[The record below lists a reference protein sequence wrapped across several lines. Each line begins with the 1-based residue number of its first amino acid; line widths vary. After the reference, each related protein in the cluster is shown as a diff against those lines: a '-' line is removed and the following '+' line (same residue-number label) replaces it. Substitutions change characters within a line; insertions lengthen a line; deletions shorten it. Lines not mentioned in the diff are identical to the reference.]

1 MSEPTRLHR
10 RRRGQR
16 LLTAAAHG
24 RHTLEVAPFSSPP
37 FFAKSRP
44 EDLWISMTHHQHG
57 SQLRVSGSTTMCQE
71 RSTSSFMPLSL
82 HGRSLFIEDIEL
94 LLRACDREEKIPEP
108 QMKRCTRHVHVD
120 SNGHHSSWN
129 WVCVEFRTLCMFA
142 VNPSPSTTTVAT
154 WSC

>member
-16 LLTAAAHG
+16 LSTAAAHG

-37 FFAKSRP
+37 LFAKSRP
-44 EDLWISMTHHQHG
+44 EYLWISMTHHQHG
-57 SQLRVSGSTTMCQE
+57 SQRRVSRSTTMCQK

-94 LLRACDREEKIPEP
+94 LLRACDRE
-108 QMKRCTRHVHVD
+108 
-120 SNGHHSSWN
+120 
-129 WVCVEFRTLCMFA
+129 
-142 VNPSPSTTTVAT
+142 
-154 WSC
+154 